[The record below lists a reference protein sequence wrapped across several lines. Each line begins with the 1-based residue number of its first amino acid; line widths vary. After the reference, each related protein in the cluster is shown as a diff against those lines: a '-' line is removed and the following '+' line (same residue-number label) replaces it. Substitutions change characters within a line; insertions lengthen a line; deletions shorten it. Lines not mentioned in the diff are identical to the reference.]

1 MECEF
6 ERFLFFGRRRV
17 YLLCVTSHWKRV
29 GTYGIQIVDLHSGT
43 TKLDVTP
50 LEERSLLNGLVL
62 FLKT

>member
-1 MECEF
+1 MLTFCKKKLE
-6 ERFLFFGRRRV
+6 
-17 YLLCVTSHWKRV
+17 KRSLDV
-29 GTYGIQIVDLHSGT
+29 TYGIQIVDLHSGT